1 MGMRLFLF
9 SGSTYPLFREKLSQ
23 GVSMQ
28 ISEINREILTQS
40 TFLSGLSDE
49 QLDWLLKKGECVYFE
64 TGDEMISENKR
75 QDGFYIVLDGDFEVL
90 KQTGDAK
97 VVIAIQGNGAILGE
111 MSVVADIPPIA
122 TVRALRRSQVLKISR
137 DLFHQ
142 FITDNPTIAFDL
154 LRTMMM
160 RLKNMEKMLG
170 QREKLASLG
179 TLAAGLAHE
188 LNNPAAAARRSA
200 SQLRQTINVWINSR
214 SGINA
219 LNLNPE
225 LNEIVMLRLREDIE
239 LHDHTHME
247 FPEDPIERGDRE
259 SALETWLEGYGM
271 EDAWEYAPILAEYGW
286 NPEELVEWVKDF
298 KDVQVP
304 VILRWLATG
313 YLVHS
318 LIDEINNGTERVS
331 EIVTAVKSYT
341 YLDEAPRKAV
351 DIHEG
356 LENTL
361 IILKHK
367 LKQGVT
373 VQREYDRNLPK
384 LEANGGEL
392 NQVWTNLIDNAIDAM
407 GGQGTLRLKT
417 SQQDECIVVEISD
430 DGPGIPPE
438 VQPHIFEPF
447 FTTKEPGKG
456 TGLGLHVTYSIIQK
470 HQGRIQVESEPGN
483 TRFVISLPLKNIG

>member
-1 MGMRLFLF
+1 MH
-9 SGSTYPLFREKLSQ
+9 
-23 GVSMQ
+23 

-49 QLDWLLKKGECVYFE
+49 QLSWLLNKGECVYFE
-64 TGDEMISENKR
+64 TGEEMITENIR
-75 QDGFYIVLDGDFEVL
+75 QDGFYIVLDGDFEVS
-90 KQTGDAK
+90 KKTGETKA
-97 VVIAIQGNGAILGE
+97 VIAIQGNGTILGE

-137 DLFHQ
+137 ELFHQ
-142 FITDNPTIAFDL
+142 FIINNPTMAIDL

-160 RLKNMEKMLG
+160 RIKNMEKMIG
-170 QREKLASLG
+170 QRDKLASLG

-200 SQLRQTINVWINSR
+200 SQLRQTINDWINSR

-225 LNEIVMLRLREDIE
+225 LNEIVMQRLRVDIE
-239 LHDHTHME
+239 HHDHLHQE
-247 FPEDPIERGDRE
+247 IPEDPIERSDRE
-259 SALETWLEGYGM
+259 SALEARLESYGM
-271 EDAWEYAPILAEYGW
+271 GDSWAFAPILAEYDW
-286 NPEELVEWVKDF
+286 DPENLDLWVTDF
-298 KDVQVP
+298 EDVQIP

-313 YLVHS
+313 YQVHS

-373 VQREYDRNLPK
+373 VQREYDRDLPK

-407 GGQGTLRLKT
+407 GGHGTLRLKT
-417 SQQDECIVVEISD
+417 YQDEECIVVEVSD

-438 VQPHIFEPF
+438 VTPHIFEPF

-470 HQGRIQVESEPGN
+470 HQGKIHVESEPGN
-483 TRFVISLPLKNIG
+483 TCFTIHLPLKNIG

>member
-1 MGMRLFLF
+1 
-9 SGSTYPLFREKLSQ
+9 
-23 GVSMQ
+23 MQ
-28 ISEINREILTQS
+28 INEINREILAQS
-40 TFLSGLSDE
+40 AFLSGLSDS
-49 QLDWLLKKGECVYFE
+49 QLKWLLKQGECLYFE
-64 TGDEMISENKR
+64 NGDEMISENKR
-75 QDGFYIVLDGDFEVL
+75 QDGFYIVLDGDFEVT
-90 KQTGDAK
+90 KQSGENK
-97 VVIAIQGNGAILGE
+97 VVIAIQGNGSILGE

-142 FITDNPTIAFDL
+142 FLTENPLIAIDL

-160 RLKNMEKMLG
+160 RLKNMEKMVG

-200 SQLRQTINVWINSR
+200 SQLRNTINDWINSR

-219 LNLNPE
+219 LNLNPV
-225 LNEIVMLRLREDIE
+225 LNEVVMQRLRQDIE
-239 LHDHTHME
+239 KHDHLHQDI
-247 FPEDPIERGDRE
+247 PEDPIERSDRE
-259 SALETWLEGYGM
+259 SALEMELEDFGM
-271 EDAWEYAPILAEYGW
+271 DDAWEFAPIMAEFGW
-286 NPEELVEWVKDF
+286 NPEMLDAWVVDF
-298 KDVQVP
+298 EKVQIP

-331 EIVTAVKSYT
+331 EIVSAVKSYT
-341 YLDEAPRKAV
+341 YLDEAPRKSV

-367 LKQGVT
+367 LKQGVN
-373 VQREYDRNLPK
+373 VVREYDRDLPK

-407 GGQGTLRLKT
+407 GGHGTLQLKT
-417 SQQDECIVVEISD
+417 SLVDDCIQVEISD

-438 VQPHIFEPF
+438 VQPYIFEPF

-470 HQGRIQVESEPGN
+470 HQGRIQVDSEPGN
-483 TRFVISLPLKNIG
+483 THFTIQLPLKNIG

>member
-1 MGMRLFLF
+1 MKI
-9 SGSTYPLFREKLSQ
+9 T
-23 GVSMQ
+23 
-28 ISEINREILTQS
+28 EINQETLAQS
-40 TFLSGLSDE
+40 AFLSSLSDE
-49 QLDWLLKKGECVYFE
+49 QLNWLLRKGECVYLE
-64 TGDEMISENKR
+64 DGELLIQENR
-75 QDGFYIVLDGDFEVL
+75 SQDGFFIVLDGEFEIL
-90 KQTGDAK
+90 KQSGDDM

-111 MSVVADIPPIA
+111 MSVIAGIPPIA
-122 TVRALRRSQVLKISR
+122 TVRATRRSQVLKISQA
-137 DLFHQ
+137 LFHQ
-142 FITDNPTIAFDL
+142 FIIDNPLMAIDL

-200 SQLRQTINVWINSR
+200 SQLRQTVNDWLNSR

-219 LNLNPE
+219 LNLDAE
-225 LNEIVMLRLREDIE
+225 LNEAVLLRLREDIE
-239 LHDHTHME
+239 RHDHNHLE
-247 FPEDPIERGDRE
+247 IPEDPIERSDRE
-259 SALETWLEGYGM
+259 NALETWLDGYGM
-271 EDAWEYAPILAEYGW
+271 EDAWEYAPIMAEFGW
-286 NPEELVEWVKDF
+286 NPDKLGDWVVDF
-298 KDVQVP
+298 DDKQIP

-318 LIDEINNGTERVS
+318 LLDEINNGTERVS

-341 YLDEAPRKAV
+341 YLDEAPKKPV

-361 IILKHK
+361 VILKHK

-373 VQREYDRNLPK
+373 VLRDYDRNLPK
-384 LEANGGEL
+384 IEANGGEL

-407 GGQGTLRLKT
+407 EGHGTLKLKT
-417 SQQDECIVVEISD
+417 SQNDEYLVVEIID

-470 HQGRIQVESEPGN
+470 HRGKVQVESDSNG
-483 TRFVISLPLKNIG
+483 THFIISLPLNDTGS